1 MNRRYRSLLIALAFI
16 AFISLGLPDGILGVA
31 WPSIRREFNVP
42 LSQLGYLLIAGT
54 SGYFVS
60 SFFAG
65 AFERRLGIGGVLLA
79 SNLLV
84 LTSLIGNAT
93 TPVFPLMIL
102 FAMLGGLGA
111 GAIDAA
117 INHFAASN
125 FPPRWVSWLHAC
137 YGIGATLGPLI
148 MTTVIVSGFSWRYGY
163 GSVGVL
169 IFAMCAL
176 FALTIKLWQADPAT
190 PTDANAVA
198 RGTMS
203 DALRVPLVWLHIA
216 LFFLYTGIE
225 VTAGQWFYS
234 WFTESRKMEPKIA
247 GSIVSGYWFA
257 LTIGRI
263 VFGYAAGHFK
273 PIPLLR
279 IALSLAPL
287 ASGLIWANV
296 ANVATFIGAAVLGF
310 ALAPIYP
317 LLMSLTPDRV
327 GKSVSAHAVGFQV
340 SAATIGVAVLP
351 TIAGQLARRIGLE
364 VIGPLLL
371 ICTVALLVLHELTI
385 LATRAPDPVPV
396 PSDTSAPRRV

>member
-1 MNRRYRSLLIALAFI
+1 MLSGRYRSLLIALAFI

-31 WPSIRREFNVP
+31 WPSIRRTFHVP
-42 LSQLGYLLIAGT
+42 LSQLGYLLMAGT
-54 SGYFVS
+54 TGYFVS

-65 AFERRLGIGGVLLA
+65 SFERRLGIGGVLLA

-84 LTSLIGNAT
+84 LTSLLGNAL
-93 TPVFPLMIL
+93 TPVFPLML
-102 FAMLGGLGA
+102 FFALLGGLGA

-137 YGIGATLGPLI
+137 YGIGATIGPLI

-169 IFAMCAL
+169 ILAMCAL
-176 FALTIKLWQADPAT
+176 FALTIKLWHADPA
-190 PTDANAVA
+190 PNAREA
-198 RGTMS
+198 IPRGSMT

-287 ASGLIWANV
+287 AAGLMWANIS
-296 ANVATFIGAAVLGF
+296 ATTTFLGAAVLGF
-310 ALAPIYP
+310 ALGPIYP

-327 GKSVSAHAVGFQV
+327 GKHVSAHAVGFQV

-351 TIAGQLARRIGLE
+351 TIAGHLSRRIGLE
-364 VIGPLLL
+364 VIGPILL
-371 ICTVALLVLHELTI
+371 ICTAGLLLLHELTI
-385 LATRAPDPVPV
+385 FVAAAPSSKQQV
-396 PSDTSAPRRV
+396 TAPAR